1 MANYE
6 DYLQRRDGVG
16 EQLNSELDIAQTN
29 TANRQQPD
37 FQMPDKFANKSPE
50 EIAQSYA
57 ALEQL
62 NSRQAQDLGQ
72 MRRTVDQLVDLESQR
87 HEQAAPAPEP
97 VTVDDLWEQPQEA
110 IARAVN
116 PQISGMQHELQA
128 LRQEMAE
135 GRLDKKYE
143 GWKQDVATPEFQT
156 WVSEK
161 PYRQRL
167 VTAAQ
172 QNDPDA
178 ADELLDMYKD
188 STSQAQT
195 NVENQRQAD
204 LSNASL
210 ERPGAPS
217 AHSSGGDIFSRN
229 DILERKIAAKQGDN
243 VQDRWLKANAEQIR
257 LAYAE
262 GRVRD

>member
-1 MANYE
+1 MTNYQ

-16 EQLNSELDIAQTN
+16 NRIDSELDIAQTN
-29 TANRQQPD
+29 NANRAQPG

-57 ALEQL
+57 ELEQL

-87 HEQAAPAPEP
+87 QVEAPALDP

-116 PQISGMQHELQA
+116 PQISGMQNELQA

-143 GWKQDVATPEFQT
+143 NWQQDVRTPEFQT

-178 ADELLDMYKD
+178 ADELLDMYRD
-188 STSQAQT
+188 STTQART
-195 NVENQRQAD
+195 NVENQRQND

-217 AHSSGGDIFSRN
+217 AQSAGGDIFSRN
-229 DILERKIAAKQGDN
+229 ELLERKIAAKSGDDT
-243 VQDRWLKANAEQIR
+243 QDRWLKANAENIR